1 MKKQTLTLISLML
14 IASFALAAC
23 GTPAAPT
30 EAPTGAA
37 TEAPTAA
44 ATEAPTEAPTG
55 APTEVPTAAPLY
67 VPPAECAAGETCI
80 TIWHQWSG
88 DYLTAIEQ
96 SFKDY
101 EAAHPGVK
109 IDLQKP
115 NDVSAALKV
124 AVPAGEGPDIIAWA
138 NDAIGANALS
148 GNIVP
153 LDDQGITMDFLTSTY
168 EPAAVNGVV
177 YEDMIWGLPETQ
189 EGIALVYNK
198 DIVTDEYLPTDPMN
212 FDDLL
217 AKSKK
222 FFEDK
227 GFPLFCNQGFK
238 GGDAYHIAPAFFTF
252 GVPTYVDDQGTV
264 YLDTPEALKGMEWL
278 LSIQPYLDQA
288 SDDNACRAEMKAG
301 TVGAQWGGPWLLSDF
316 EAAGINYGVLPM
328 GKPFVGI
335 KTVLMSQNAI
345 DRGNAEMA
353 LDIMKYY
360 TSAEVQKQL
369 ALVNKTIPAQT
380 AALQDPD
387 VQALASLAGFG
398 AALNLGVPMANSP
411 YANAQWGPVGDAVAA
426 IWNGSQTPAEALTAA
441 QAAIEDAVAQMK

>member
-1 MKKQTLTLISLML
+1 MKKQVLTLISLLL

-30 EAPTGAA
+30 AAATTAATEAPTSAATEAPTGAA
-37 TEAPTAA
+37 TEV
-44 ATEAPTEAPTG
+44 PTEAPLYEPP
-55 APTEVPTAAPLY
+55 ATAAP
-67 VPPAECAAGETCI
+67 GETVV

-101 EAAHPGVK
+101 EAAHPGVR

-115 NDVSAALKV
+115 NDVTAALKV

-138 NDAIGANALS
+138 NDQIGANALS
-148 GNIVP
+148 GNIVA
-153 LDDQGITMDFLTSTY
+153 LDDQGITMDFLNSTY

-177 YEDMIWGLPETQ
+177 YQGKIWGLPETQ

-212 FDDLL
+212 MDDLL
-217 AKSKK
+217 AKAKK
-222 FFEDK
+222 FYEDK

-238 GGDAYHIAPAFFTF
+238 GADAYHIAPAFFTF
-252 GVPTYVDDQGTV
+252 GVPTYVDDQGKV

-278 LSIQPYLDQA
+278 KSIQPYLDQA

-316 EAAGINYGVLPM
+316 DAAGINYGVAPM

-335 KTVLMSQNAI
+335 KTVMMSQNAV
-345 DRGNAEMA
+345 DRGNAEAA

-360 TSAEVQKQL
+360 TSADVQKAL
-369 ALVNKTIPAQT
+369 ALANKTIPAQT
-380 AALQDPD
+380 AALQDPE
-387 VQALASLAGFG
+387 VQALPSLAGFG

-411 YANAQWGPVGDAVAA
+411 FANAQWTPVGDAVAA
-426 IWNGSQTPAEALTAA
+426 IWNGSQTPAEALAAA
-441 QAAIEDAVAQMK
+441 QKAIEDAVAQMQ